1 LPGRIF
7 PAHDHDRRN
16 PNILVQCSRQAAAKG
31 RLVACAR
38 NLERA
43 SQHIVRINC
52 SLPLHHARIGYVAT
66 STRKLIRKEKE
77 RIAKIEVVTDP
88 LEVAENAGLRYV
100 SDDQPGYTRKPK
112 GDDFEYFDTD
122 GKPIRDETR
131 LLRLS
136 RLAIPPAY
144 KDVWICPSPNGHIQ
158 ATARDARGRKQYRYH
173 ERWREARD
181 EDKYDRML
189 VFGHALPK
197 IRRQVNK
204 DMGLRDLP
212 RNKVLATVVHLLGRT
227 FIRIGNEEYARENKS
242 FGLTTMR
249 NRHVDVKGAKLSFSF
264 RGKSGVVHEID
275 VNDRR
280 LANIIRKLQDL
291 PGQDIFQYQDET
303 GEVRNVSSQDVNDYL
318 QEITGEDFTAKDF
331 RTWAGTVLT
340 AMALNVQG
348 PPEDETQAKKNIK
361 DAIATVAKILGN
373 TPTVCRKCYVHPVV
387 LESYLDGEMIE
398 GLRQKTE
405 EALSEKLDDLRAE
418 EAAVMSFLQEKL
430 AQLEK

>member
-1 LPGRIF
+1 MPSSA
-7 PAHDHDRRN
+7 P
-16 PNILVQCSRQAAAKG
+16 
-31 RLVACAR
+31 
-38 NLERA
+38 
-43 SQHIVRINC
+43 
-52 SLPLHHARIGYVAT
+52 
-66 STRKLIRKEKE
+66 KLRKEKKK
-77 RIAKIEVVTDP
+77 IAEIEVTTDP
-88 LEVAENAGLRYV
+88 VDVAEEAGLRYV

-122 GKPIRDETR
+122 GKAIRDETR
-131 LLRLS
+131 VLRIQ
-136 RLAIPPAY
+136 RIAIPPAY
-144 KDVWICPSPNGHIQ
+144 RDVWICPSPNGHIQ

-181 EDKYDRML
+181 ENKYDRML

-204 DMGLRDLP
+204 DMGLRELP

-227 FIRIGNEEYARENKS
+227 FIRIGNEEYARENQS

-264 RGKSGVVHEID
+264 KGKSGVKHEID

-291 PGQDIFQYQDET
+291 PGQDIFQYEDET
-303 GEVRNVSSQDVNDYL
+303 GEVRNVTSQDVNDYL
-318 QEITGEDFTAKDF
+318 QEITGEAFTAKDF

-340 AMALNVQG
+340 AMALNAQG
-348 PPEDETQAKKNIK
+348 PGETPAQAKKNVK
-361 DAIATVAKILGN
+361 DAIAAVSKILGN
-373 TPTVCRKCYVHPVV
+373 TPTICRKCYVHPLV
-387 LESYLDGEMIE
+387 LESYLDGDMIE
-398 GLRQKTE
+398 GLQRRTE
-405 EALSEKLDDLRAE
+405 EALAENLEDLRAE

-430 AQLEK
+430 TKLKT

>member
-1 LPGRIF
+1 LAQASGLAIARSLALGAARDDNQLLRVGSFRPRI
-7 PAHDHDRRN
+7 
-16 PNILVQCSRQAAAKG
+16 
-31 RLVACAR
+31 
-38 NLERA
+38 
-43 SQHIVRINC
+43 RITC
-52 SLPLHHARIGYVAT
+52 GLPLRRARIAYVAT
-66 STRKLIRKEKE
+66 SVRKLIRKEKK
-77 RIAKIEVVTDP
+77 RIAQIEVVTDP
-88 LEVAENAGLRYV
+88 LEVAEDAGLRYV
-100 SDDQPGYTRKPK
+100 SDDKPGYTRKPK

-131 LLRLS
+131 LLRLR

-144 KDVWICPSPNGHIQ
+144 KDVWICPLPNGHIQ

-181 EDKYDRML
+181 ENKYERML
-189 VFGHALPK
+189 VFGQALPK

-212 RNKVLATVVHLLGRT
+212 QSKVVATVVHLLGRT

-264 RGKSGVVHEID
+264 RGKSGVKHEID

-291 PGQDIFQYQDET
+291 PGQEVFQYEDQT
-303 GEVRNVSSQDVNDYL
+303 GGARSVTSQDVNDYL
-318 QEITGEDFTAKDF
+318 HEITGEEFTAKDF

-340 AMALNVQG
+340 AMALNAQG

-361 DAIATVAKILGN
+361 DAIAAVAKILGN
-373 TPTVCRKCYVHPVV
+373 TPTICRKCYVHPVV

-405 EALSEKLDDLRAE
+405 EALSENLEDLRAE

-430 AQLEK
+430 VQLEK

>member
-1 LPGRIF
+1 MTTS
-7 PAHDHDRRN
+7 A
-16 PNILVQCSRQAAAKG
+16 SR
-31 RLVACAR
+31 
-38 NLERA
+38 
-43 SQHIVRINC
+43 
-52 SLPLHHARIGYVAT
+52 
-66 STRKLIRKEKE
+66 IRKEKK
-77 RIAKIEVVTDP
+77 RISETEIVTSP
-88 LEVAENAGLRYV
+88 VEAAEDAGLRYV

-112 GDDFEYFDTD
+112 RADFEYFDTD

-131 LLRLS
+131 LLRIR

-144 KDVWICPSPNGHIQ
+144 KDVWVCPSANGHIQ

-173 ERWREARD
+173 ERWREARN
-181 EDKYDRML
+181 ENKYDRML
-189 VFGHALPK
+189 FFGQALPK

-242 FGLTTMR
+242 FGLTTMQ
-249 NRHVDVKGAKLSFSF
+249 NRHVDVTGAKLSFSF
-264 RGKSGVVHEID
+264 RGKSGVHHDID

-291 PGQDIFQYQDET
+291 PGQDIFQYEDET
-303 GEVRNVSSQDVNDYL
+303 DEVQNVTSQDVNGYL
-318 QEITGEDFTAKDF
+318 HEITGEEFTAKDF

-340 AMALNVQG
+340 AMALSAQG
-348 PPEDETQAKKNIK
+348 PVENKTQAKKNIK
-361 DAIATVAKILGN
+361 DAISAVAKILGN

-387 LESYLDGEMIE
+387 LDSYLDGDMIE
-398 GLRQKTE
+398 GLKQKTE
-405 EALSEKLDDLRAE
+405 EALSEKLEDLRAE

-430 AQLEK
+430 EKL